1 MDDTC
6 IFCRIAAGQARAEIV
21 HEDELAVAFKDATP
35 QAPVHILVV
44 PRKHLASL
52 ADAGVKDTALLGHL
66 LQVGLEVARAAGIGQ
81 GFRTVINT
89 GPIVG
94 QSVFHLH
101 VHIMGGRRMGWP
113 PG

>member
-6 IFCRIAAGQARAEIV
+6 IFCRIAAGQASAEIV
-21 HEDELAVAFKDATP
+21 HEDELAVAFKDTNP
-35 QAPVHILVV
+35 QSPVHILVV
-44 PRKHLASL
+44 PRKHVSSL
-52 ADAGVKDTALLGHL
+52 AEAGIQDKALLGHL
-66 LQVGLEVARAAGIGQ
+66 LQVGVEVARAAGIEA
-81 GFRTVINT
+81 FRTVINT
-89 GPIVG
+89 GAAVG